1 MPDVT
6 KEEHEDYNESSDCD
20 SLSDD
25 ELKKGFVL
33 SVLHIKLNMNLIYL
47 VILFTDGIKD
57 RQKLVGKRNK
67 KKKETEENK
76 NEITVEDEEEF
87 FEDAPPYEENA
98 SFYQMNISRPLMK
111 AISALNYVHPTPI
124 QAAAIP
130 VALLGRDICGCA
142 ATGTGKTA
150 AYMLPILERLL
161 YRPKG
166 FTPITRYI
174 SC

>member
-1 MPDVT
+1 M
-6 KEEHEDYNESSDCD
+6 
-20 SLSDD
+20 
-25 ELKKGFVL
+25 
-33 SVLHIKLNMNLIYL
+33 
-47 VILFTDGIKD
+47 
-57 RQKLVGKRNK
+57 VGKRNK
-67 KKKETEENK
+67 KKKEVEECK
-76 NEITVEDEEEF
+76 NEITVEDAEEF
-87 FEDAPPYEENA
+87 FEDAPPFEENS

-174 SC
+174 IVFFLLTS